1 MGVVIGWLAIL
12 AGGLV
17 VTLTLTF
24 FAAIFTIV
32 WSTLLAIGNI
42 SPLRPVRWLA
52 SLYCDLF
59 RSIPLLALIIFMYYG
74 LGGVTAGLGI
84 SDFWLMVAALTL
96 SESAYL
102 AEIYRGGLL
111 AIPQGQWEA
120 AESIG
125 LGWWAALRLVVLP
138 QALPPAVPST
148 LNMIIAAIKDSS
160 LASLIA
166 VGEVTLV
173 ATTLVSETFEP
184 MQIYIVLAVLYLAV
198 IVPIALVTHRLETR
212 LGIAQATRPVPGHLT
227 RHYIEYRRAA
237 TSSPAGWCSLL
248 NCAAGRE

>member
-12 AGGLV
+12 TGGLV
-17 VTLTLTF
+17 VTLKLTF

-96 SESAYL
+96 SEML
-102 AEIYRGGLL
+102 WGGRRGW
-111 AIPQGQWEA
+111 Q
-120 AESIG
+120 
-125 LGWWAALRLVVLP
+125 LRRLHQSMECRDSP
-138 QALPPAVPST
+138 TERFEQVP
-148 LNMIIAAIKDSS
+148 
-160 LASLIA
+160 
-166 VGEVTLV
+166 
-173 ATTLVSETFEP
+173 
-184 MQIYIVLAVLYLAV
+184 
-198 IVPIALVTHRLETR
+198 RC
-212 LGIAQATRPVPGHLT
+212 PG
-227 RHYIEYRRAA
+227 
-237 TSSPAGWCSLL
+237 PK
-248 NCAAGRE
+248 